1 MAHALSGMGFI
12 GIKIQWQRAAPIQE
26 RCWIDGNGLYS
37 PAILFSVDN
46 FFFGIKQ
53 EAQEEVN
60 AEERWY
66 SIRQL

>member
-12 GIKIQWQRAAPIQE
+12 GIKIQWQRATPIQE

-37 PAILFSVDN
+37 PAILFSVDI
-46 FFFGIKQ
+46 FFFSIKQ